1 MVRCLEENASL
12 CQNCDWNGHSA
23 GSSAAGHNRQNI
35 NCYSGCPSS
44 AELSRVWSFILDIP
58 DVAPEPNCEQIIS
71 MMSISESVV
80 SNGDNAQGDNTL
92 LNMASA
98 TITNN
103 LNNEDKQKSVMGPS
117 SEVGPDLLP
126 LANDKVAVSVD
137 STAAKVQ

>member
-1 MVRCLEENASL
+1 
-12 CQNCDWNGHSA
+12 
-23 GSSAAGHNRQNI
+23 
-35 NCYSGCPSS
+35 
-44 AELSRVWSFILDIP
+44 
-58 DVAPEPNCEQIIS
+58 